1 MYFLIILQ
9 CKSYGA
15 EIFHTKESINKARSQ
30 KQINDYSLKIIV
42 ETFIII
48 IPNKCYPQ
56 GLTKILRENILAPNW
71 KRDIIRKTGN
81 DYCKMTQE
89 AFFQQNIA
97 HEGSCGN

>member
-1 MYFLIILQ
+1 MLPP
-9 CKSYGA
+9 
-15 EIFHTKESINKARSQ
+15 RSH
-30 KQINDYSLKIIV
+30 KNLERKYIS
-42 ETFIII
+42 
-48 IPNKCYPQ
+48 
-56 GLTKILRENILAPNW
+56 ANW

>member
-9 CKSYGA
+9 FNSYGA

-30 KQINDYSLKIIV
+30 KQINDYSLKIIL

-56 GLTKILRENILAPNW
+56 GLTKILRENKLAQIG
-71 KRDIIRKTGN
+71 KG
-81 DYCKMTQE
+81 M
-89 AFFQQNIA
+89 
-97 HEGSCGN
+97 